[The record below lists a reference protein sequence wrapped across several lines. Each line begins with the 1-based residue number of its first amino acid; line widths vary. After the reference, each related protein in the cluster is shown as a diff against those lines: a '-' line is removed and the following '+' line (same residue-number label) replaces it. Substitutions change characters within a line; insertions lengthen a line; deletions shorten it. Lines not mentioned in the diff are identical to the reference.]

1 MKVWRCLV
9 VLGLACGVGLAEAQE
24 TPAGQQP
31 EAAPAEAPS
40 AATPATGAE
49 PAEAQQ
55 RTEQQQN
62 GQQQTGQQQAG
73 QPPSEPEPR
82 QDWTPAALFEQVTE
96 QARQLAGKPYKAP
109 QSPLPES
116 VANLSYND
124 YRNIRFRQE
133 NALWRGERLFEVQFF
148 HPGFLYDHP
157 IDIHVLHDG
166 QVEELRFTPNMFRYD
181 GETTAV
187 HDALATIDPAK
198 LGFAGFRLHYPLNTP
213 DYKDEFAVFLG
224 ASYFRMVGRGQN
236 YGLSARGLAVDT
248 ATPDGE
254 EFPSFREYWLVR
266 PEPNATQMTLFAL
279 LDSPSVTGAY
289 RFVVHAGN
297 HVVMDIEARLFARNN
312 VDKLGVAPL
321 TSMFLHGENSSGAH
335 DDFRPEVHDSD
346 GLLMHTSGGQWI
358 RRPLSNPPA
367 LSVTQL
373 RDTKPLGF
381 GLMQRD
387 RDFEHYLD
395 VEADY
400 HQRPSFWID
409 PVDGDWGE
417 GGVELV
423 EIPTE
428 SEIHDNIVAYWVP
441 DAPFRAGES
450 RRYVYRLSTHGEPLA
465 EHRLGRVIRTRTGWG
480 ADPDAAES
488 PGPDA
493 LRQFVVG
500 FKGGALAGLDPTQ
513 PVQATITTSTGEIKD
528 IKVYKLPDDKTWRA
542 SFKLVPQDGQLA
554 DMQLSL
560 ALRGQTLTETWSYI
574 WNPDAL

>member
-1 MKVWRCLV
+1 MKVWQCLTIV
-9 VLGLACGVGLAEAQE
+9 GLSMGFTLAEAQE
-24 TPAGQQP
+24 TSAPEQQ
-31 EAAPAEAPS
+31 EQQQE
-40 AATPATGAE
+40 ATPEQAPPAAE
-49 PAEAQQ
+49 PANDAQDAKQ
-55 RTEQQQN
+55 
-62 GQQQTGQQQAG
+62 QQQAQ
-73 QPPSEPEPR
+73 QPPPEPEPR
-82 QDWTPAALFEQVTE
+82 QDWTPEALFEHVTE
-96 QARQLAGKPYKAP
+96 QARQLADKPYKAP

-116 VANLSYND
+116 VANLGYND

-148 HPGFLYDHP
+148 HPGFLYDQP
-157 IDIHVLHDG
+157 IDIHVLKDG
-166 QVEELRFTPNMFRYD
+166 RVEELRFDPNMFRYGD
-181 GETTAV
+181 GTASV
-187 HDALATIDPAK
+187 HDALANIDPAK

-213 DYKDEFAVFLG
+213 DYKDEFVVFLG

-236 YGLSARGLAVDT
+236 YGMSARGLAVDT

-254 EFPSFREYWLVR
+254 EFPSFRAYWLVR

-297 HVVMDIEARLFARNN
+297 NVVMDVEARLFARNN
-312 VDKLGVAPL
+312 VGKLGVAPL
-321 TSMFLHGENSSGAH
+321 TSMFLHGENSVGDW

-346 GLLMHTSGGQWI
+346 GLLMHTSGDQWI

-373 RDTKPLGF
+373 RDEGPRGF

-395 VEADY
+395 AQADY
-400 HQRPSFWID
+400 HQRPSFWVD
-409 PVDGDWGE
+409 PVEGDWGK
-417 GGVELV
+417 GGLELV

-441 DAPFRAGES
+441 DTPLRAGES

-465 EHRLGRVIRTRTGWG
+465 EHRLGRVVRTRSGWG
-480 ADPDAAES
+480 ATAGESDS

-500 FKGGALAGLDPTQ
+500 FKGGALAGLHPTQ
-513 PVQATITTSTGEIKD
+513 PVQATLNTSTGKITD
-528 IKVYKLPDDKTWRA
+528 VKVFKLPDGKTWRA
-542 SFKLVPQDGQLA
+542 SFKLAPQDGQLA
-554 DMQLSL
+554 DMQLRL
-560 ALRGQTLTETWSYI
+560 MLRGEALTETWSYI